1 MCLKEFSQT
10 LFTFDRMNIETIA
23 AGINEITDVCSQRMP
38 SNSMT
43 VGMKSD
49 IMINRLSM
57 SSLRNVL

>member
-1 MCLKEFSQT
+1 MVH
-10 LFTFDRMNIETIA
+10 TFDRMNIETIV

-57 SSLRNVL
+57 SSVRNVL